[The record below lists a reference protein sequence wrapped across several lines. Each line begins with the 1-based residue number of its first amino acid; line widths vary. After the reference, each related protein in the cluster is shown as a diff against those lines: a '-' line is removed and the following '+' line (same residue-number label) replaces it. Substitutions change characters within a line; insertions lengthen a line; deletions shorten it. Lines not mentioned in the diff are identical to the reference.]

1 MWYAFYVA
9 WARTDGNDRLS
20 WAARPLCPLD
30 LVVRSPRNA
39 ESFKDWGFGFMS
51 SVIDRSSSR
60 IKPEKIEQAVI
71 RFAGDSGDGMQITGS
86 QFTNTV
92 ALYGNDIA
100 TFPDFPAEIRAP
112 AGTLPGVSGYQLHF
126 ASSDVY
132 TPGDAVDVLIA
143 MNPAALKVNIAD
155 LKPNGILIVNS
166 DSFGENDLRKAQLT
180 ANPLE
185 DHSLDKYRLFSVELE
200 RLTRVSLEHLGLD
213 AKSMDRCKNFFALG
227 MCYWLYNRSTEST
240 VRWIEDK
247 FKNKPLLVEANKLAM
262 KAGYSYCEATEA
274 FQISYEIPPAQLAP
288 GSYRN
293 MSGNQA
299 LALGFVT
306 ASQKS
311 GLRLFQ
317 GSYPITPAS
326 DILHELAQYKDF
338 GVMTFQAEDEI
349 AAVTS
354 TIGAAYAGAL
364 GLTTTSGPG
373 MALKTEAI
381 GLAIA
386 VEIPLVIC
394 DIQRGGPSTGLPTK
408 TEQADLLQ
416 ALFGRNSEAPV
427 PVIAPATPSDCF
439 WAAIEAS
446 RIAVKYMVPV
456 ILLSDGYLANGAEP
470 WRIPDLAEIPEIP
483 VQFATEPNSPGGY
496 LPYKRNPDTLARPWA
511 VPGTPGLEHRI
522 GGLEKQD
529 VTGNINYEPLN
540 HENMVRIRAAKVAA
554 IAQDIP
560 EAVPSGDPKGDLL
573 IIAWGS
579 THGAITAAVN
589 AQRAEGRKI
598 GHVHLRHLNPLPS
611 NLGDVIKR
619 YKHVLVPELN
629 MGQLLW
635 ILRAKFLVDAV
646 GLNKI
651 QGRPFKQAELEQ
663 KIEEMLG
670 VD

>member
-1 MWYAFYVA
+1 MSTVIS
-9 WARTDGNDRLS
+9 TP
-20 WAARPLCPLD
+20 PLKTKREL
-30 LVVRSPRNA
+30 
-39 ESFKDWGFGFMS
+39 
-51 SVIDRSSSR
+51 ID
-60 IKPEKIEQAVI
+60 QAVI

-126 ASSDVY
+126 SSSDVY

-143 MNPAALKVNIAD
+143 MNPAALKVNVSD
-155 LKPNGILIVNS
+155 LKANGILIVNS
-166 DSFGENDLRKAQLT
+166 DSFKETDLRKAQMT

-185 DHSLDKYRLFSVELE
+185 DHSLDKYRLFAVELE
-200 RLTRVSLEHLGLD
+200 RLTRAALEHLGLD

-227 MCYWLYNRSTEST
+227 MCYWLYNRSMDST
-240 VRWIEDK
+240 VRWIEQK

-274 FQISYEIPPAQLAP
+274 FQISYEIPPAQLTP
-288 GSYRN
+288 GVYRN
-293 MSGNQA
+293 LSGNQA

-326 DILHELAQYKDF
+326 DILHELSQYKDF

-349 AAVTS
+349 AAITS
-354 TIGAAYAGAL
+354 AIGAAYAGAL
-364 GLTTTSGPG
+364 AITTTSGPG
-373 MALKTEAI
+373 MALKTEAL
-381 GLAIA
+381 GLAVA

-416 ALFGRNSEAPV
+416 ALFGRNSEAPIPIV
-427 PVIAPATPSDCF
+427 APATPSDCF
-439 WAAIEAS
+439 WAALEAS
-446 RIAVKYMVPV
+446 RIAIKYMVPV
-456 ILLSDGYLANGAEP
+456 IVLSDGYLANGAEP
-470 WRIPDLAEIPEIP
+470 WRIPEASEIPEIP
-483 VQFATEPNSPGGY
+483 VNFAKEANSSTGF
-496 LPYKRNPDTLARPWA
+496 LPYKRNPQTLARPWA

-540 HENMVRIRAAKVAA
+540 HEHMVRIRAAKVAA
-554 IAQDIP
+554 VAQDIP
-560 EAVPSGDPKGDLL
+560 DVEPVGDPQGDLL
-573 IIAWGS
+573 IVAWGS
-579 THGAITAAVN
+579 THGAITAAVK

-619 YKHVLVPELN
+619 YGYVLVPELN

-635 ILRAKFLVDAV
+635 VLRAKYLVDAV

-651 QGRPFKQAELEQ
+651 QGRPFKQVELEQ
-663 KIEEMLG
+663 KIEEILG
-670 VD
+670 V